1 MHSRKRKAIFIMAN
15 IYTVAVLGLKGN
27 LVEVETNLSRHLPK
41 VIIVGL
47 PDTAV
52 QEARE
57 RVWAAIENSGFVFP
71 RQKVVINL
79 APAQVQKSG
88 GAYDLSMAISVLQ
101 ASGELKLISEPTAFI
116 GELSLTG
123 LVKAVPGVMVM
134 VAALKEFG
142 FQNIFVP
149 QKNVK
154 EASVIEGVNIYAI
167 NNLAQLI
174 RHLNGQQ
181 KIEPQAPV
189 VFYNEPSQAT
199 FDFQEVHGQAQAKRA
214 LEIAAVGGHNILLVG
229 PPGSGKTMLAKSF
242 LSILPPL
249 SLDEALAVSKIHS
262 LAGLLTEN
270 NYLVRS
276 RLLRSPHHSASVS
289 AIVGGGT
296 YPKPGEISLAHRNVL
311 FLDEILEFPRAV
323 LEALRQP
330 LEDKIITVSRI
341 KGSVDY
347 PADFIFLAT
356 ANPCPCGYL
365 TDPSHE
371 CHCTPMEISKYRKK
385 LSGPLLDRID
395 LHLNVARVKS
405 HELISNPSTG
415 FDYAHH
421 QSLAVGKNS
430 AESSKEILAR
440 VISARQRQA
449 DRQPDNLLNSDL
461 PPKLIKKY
469 CVLSSSNQRLLLTA
483 TEKMQLSAR
492 AYYKI
497 LKVAR
502 TIADLASSQN
512 IEEEYILEALQ
523 YRNKI
528 WSEL

>member
-88 GAYDLSMAISVLQ
+88 GAYDLSMAVSVLQ
-101 ASGELKLISEPTAFI
+101 ASGELKTISEPTAFI

-134 VAALKEFG
+134 VAALKDFG

-167 NNLAQLI
+167 DNLAQLI
-174 RHLNGQQ
+174 QHLNGQQ

-189 VFYNEPSQAT
+189 AFYNEPSQAT
-199 FDFQEVHGQAQAKRA
+199 FDFQEVQGQAQAKRA
-214 LEIAAVGGHNILLVG
+214 LEIAAVGGHNVLLVG

-249 SLDEALAVSKIHS
+249 SLAEALAVSKIHS
-262 LAGLLTEN
+262 LAGLLTED

-405 HELISNPSTG
+405 NELVSS
-415 FDYAHH
+415 
-421 QSLAVGKNS
+421 KNL
-430 AESSKEILAR
+430 AESSQEILAR

-449 DRQPDNLLNSDL
+449 ERQSDNLLNSDL

-483 TEKMQLSAR
+483 TEKMKLSAR

-512 IEEEYILEALQ
+512 IEEEHILEALQ

>member
-88 GAYDLSMAISVLQ
+88 GAYDLSMAVSVLQ

-167 NNLAQLI
+167 DNLAQLI
-174 RHLNGQQ
+174 QHLNGQQ

-189 VFYNEPSQAT
+189 VFCNEPSQAT
-199 FDFQEVHGQAQAKRA
+199 FDFQEVQGQAQAKRA
-214 LEIAAVGGHNILLVG
+214 LEIAAVGGHNVLLVG

-249 SLDEALAVSKIHS
+249 SLAEALAVSKIHS
-262 LAGLLTEN
+262 LAGLLTED

-405 HELISNPSTG
+405 NELINNRNLT
-415 FDYAHH
+415 
-421 QSLAVGKNS
+421 
-430 AESSKEILAR
+430 ESSQEILAR

-449 DRQPDNLLNSDL
+449 ERQSDNLLNSDL

-512 IEEEYILEALQ
+512 IEEGHILEALQ

-528 WSEL
+528 WTEL

>member
-1 MHSRKRKAIFIMAN
+1 MAN
-15 IYTVAVLGLKGN
+15 IYTVAIHGLKGN

-47 PDTAV
+47 PDAAV

-101 ASGELKLISEPTAFI
+101 ASGELKSINAQSAFI

-123 LVKAVPGVMVM
+123 LVKAVPGIMVM
-134 VAALKEFG
+134 VAALKDFG
-142 FQNIFVP
+142 FQDIFVP
-149 QKNVK
+149 INNAK
-154 EASVIEGVNIYAI
+154 EASVIDGVNIYPVTD
-167 NNLAQLI
+167 LAQLAS
-174 RHLNGQQ
+174 HLNNQQ
-181 KIEPQAPV
+181 KIAVQAPALFEDV
-189 VFYNEPSQAT
+189 PSQST
-199 FDFQEVHGQAQAKRA
+199 FDFQEVQGQMQAKRA
-214 LEIAAVGGHNILLVG
+214 LEIAAAGGHNILLVG

-242 LSILPPL
+242 LSILPAL
-249 SLDEALAVSKIHS
+249 SLEESLAVSKIHS
-262 LAGLLTEN
+262 LAGLLNEE

-276 RLLRSPHHSASVS
+276 RFLRSPHHSASVS
-289 AIVGGGT
+289 AIVGGGSS
-296 YPKPGEISLAHRNVL
+296 PKPGEISLAHKNVL
-311 FLDEILEFPRAV
+311 FFDEILEFPRAV

-365 TDPSHE
+365 TDPTHE
-371 CHCTPMEISKYRKK
+371 CHCTPQEILKYRKK

-395 LHLNVARVKS
+395 LHLSVARVKS
-405 HELISNPSTG
+405 NDLMNNIN
-415 FDYAHH
+415 
-421 QSLAVGKNS
+421 QS
-430 AESSKEILAR
+430 ESSKNILSR
-440 VISARQRQA
+440 VVSAREKQKVRQ
-449 DRQPDNLLNSDL
+449 QNMLNSDL
-461 PPKLIKKY
+461 SSKAVKKY
-469 CVLSSSNQRLLLTA
+469 CVSSASGKEILLTA
-483 TEKMQLSAR
+483 TDRMQLSAR

-502 TIADLASSQN
+502 TIADLAGAEN
-512 IEEEYILEALQ
+512 IEDEHILEALQ

>member
-1 MHSRKRKAIFIMAN
+1 MAN

-88 GAYDLSMAISVLQ
+88 GAYDLSMAVSVLQ
-101 ASGELKLISEPTAFI
+101 ANGELKTIFEPTAFI

-167 NNLAQLI
+167 DNLAQLI
-174 RHLNGQQ
+174 QHLNGQQ
-181 KIEPQAPV
+181 KIQPQAPV

-199 FDFQEVHGQAQAKRA
+199 FDFQEVQGQAQAKRA
-214 LEIAAVGGHNILLVG
+214 LEIAAVGGHNVLLVG

-262 LAGLLTEN
+262 LAGLLTED

-405 HELISNPSTG
+405 NELINNRNLT
-415 FDYAHH
+415 
-421 QSLAVGKNS
+421 
-430 AESSKEILAR
+430 ESSQEILAR

-449 DRQPDNLLNSDL
+449 ERQSDNLLNSDL

-469 CVLSSSNQRLLLTA
+469 CVLSPSNQRLLLTA

-502 TIADLASSQN
+502 TIADLANSQN
-512 IEEEYILEALQ
+512 IEEEHILEALQ

>member
-1 MHSRKRKAIFIMAN
+1 MAN

-88 GAYDLSMAISVLQ
+88 GAYDLSVAVSVLQ
-101 ASGELKLISEPTAFI
+101 ASGELKLISEQSAFI

-123 LVKAVPGVMVM
+123 LVKPVPGVMVM

-167 NNLAQLI
+167 DNLAQLI
-174 RHLNGQQ
+174 QHLNGQQ

-189 VFYNEPSQAT
+189 VFYNEPSQAA
-199 FDFQEVHGQAQAKRA
+199 FDFQEVQGQVQAKRA
-214 LEIAAVGGHNILLVG
+214 LEIAAVGGHNVLLVG

-249 SLDEALAVSKIHS
+249 SLAEALAVSKIHS
-262 LAGLLTEN
+262 LAGLLTED

-405 HELISNPSTG
+405 NELISSPSTLLG
-415 FDYAHH
+415 AR
-421 QSLAVGKNS
+421 KNL
-430 AESSKEILAR
+430 AESSQEILKR

-449 DRQPDNLLNSDL
+449 ERQSDNLLNSDL

-469 CVLSSSNQRLLLTA
+469 CVLSSNNQRLLLMA

-512 IEEEYILEALQ
+512 IEEEHILEALQ

-528 WSEL
+528 WNEV

>member
-1 MHSRKRKAIFIMAN
+1 MSK
-15 IYTVAVLGLKGN
+15 IYTIAIQGLKGT

-41 VIIVGL
+41 IIIVGL
-47 PDTAV
+47 PDAAV

-101 ASGELKLISEPTAFI
+101 TSGELREIKEHSAFI

-123 LVKAVPGVMVM
+123 AVKAVPGIMVM
-134 VAALKEFG
+134 VAALKDFG
-142 FQNIFVP
+142 FQDIFVP
-149 QKNVK
+149 AQNAK
-154 EASVIEGVNIYAI
+154 EASVITGVNIYPVTD
-167 NNLAQLI
+167 LEQLTS
-174 RHLNGQQ
+174 HLNNQQ
-181 KIEPQAPV
+181 KIAVQVPALFEDA
-189 VFYNEPSQAT
+189 PSQST
-199 FDFQEVHGQAQAKRA
+199 FDFQEVQGQLQAKRA
-214 LEIAAVGGHNILLVG
+214 LEIAAAGGHNILMVG

-249 SLDEALAVSKIHS
+249 SLDESLAVSKIHS
-262 LAGLLTEN
+262 LAGLLNEE

-276 RLLRSPHHSASVS
+276 RFLRGPHHSASVS
-289 AIVGGGT
+289 AIVGGGSS
-296 YPKPGEISLAHRNVL
+296 PKPGEISLAHKNVL
-311 FLDEILEFPRAV
+311 FFDEILEFPRAV

-365 TDPSHE
+365 TDPTHE
-371 CHCTPMEISKYRKK
+371 CHCTPPEILRYRKK

-395 LHLNVARVKS
+395 LHMSVARVKS
-405 HELISNPSTG
+405 NDLINNQNT
-415 FDYAHH
+415 
-421 QSLAVGKNS
+421 
-430 AESSKEILAR
+430 AESSKNILAR
-440 VISARQRQA
+440 VVSAREKQKARQ
-449 DRQPDNLLNSDL
+449 QNLLNSDL
-461 PPKLIKKY
+461 SSKAVKKY
-469 CVLSSSNQRLLLTA
+469 CLSSASSQKILAVA

-492 AYYKI
+492 AYFKI

-502 TIADLASSQN
+502 TIADLAGATD
-512 IEEEYILEALQ
+512 IDDEHILEALQ

-528 WSEL
+528 WTEL

>member
-1 MHSRKRKAIFIMAN
+1 MAN
-15 IYTVAVLGLKGN
+15 IYTVAVLGLKSN

-88 GAYDLSMAISVLQ
+88 GAYDLSMAVSVLQ
-101 ASGELKLISEPTAFI
+101 ANGELRSISEPTAFI

-123 LVKAVPGVMVM
+123 SVKPVPGVMVM
-134 VAALKEFG
+134 VGSLKEFG

-154 EASVIEGVNIYAI
+154 EASVIEGVNIFAVD
-167 NNLAQLI
+167 NLAQLI
-174 RHLNGQQ
+174 QHLNGQQ

-189 VFYNEPSQAT
+189 VFYNEPSQAS
-199 FDFQEVHGQAQAKRA
+199 FDFQEVQGQTLAKRA
-214 LEIAAVGGHNILLVG
+214 LEIAAVGGHNVLLVG

-262 LAGLLTEN
+262 LAGLLTED

-405 HELISNPSTG
+405 NELI
-415 FDYAHH
+415 D
-421 QSLAVGKNS
+421 GKNL

-440 VISARQRQA
+440 VVSARQRQTG
-449 DRQPDNLLNSDL
+449 RQQNNLLNSDL

-469 CVLSSSNQRLLLTA
+469 CTLSSSNQRLLLTA

-512 IEEEYILEALQ
+512 IEEEHILEALQ

-528 WSEL
+528 WTEV

>member
-1 MHSRKRKAIFIMAN
+1 MSK
-15 IYTVAVLGLKGN
+15 IYTIAIQGLKGT

-41 VIIVGL
+41 IIIVGL

-57 RVWAAIENSGFVFP
+57 RVWAAIENSAFVFP

-101 ASGELKLISEPTAFI
+101 TSGELREIKERSAFI

-123 LVKAVPGVMVM
+123 AVKAVPGIMVM
-134 VAALKEFG
+134 VSALKDFG
-142 FQNIFVP
+142 FQDIFVP
-149 QKNVK
+149 VQNAK
-154 EASVIEGVNIYAI
+154 EASVIIGVNIYPVTD
-167 NNLAQLI
+167 LAQLAT
-174 RHLNGQQ
+174 HLKNQQ
-181 KIEPQAPV
+181 KIAVQAPALFEDV
-189 VFYNEPSQAT
+189 PSQST
-199 FDFQEVHGQAQAKRA
+199 FDFQEVQGQMQAKRA
-214 LEIAAVGGHNILLVG
+214 LEIAAAGGHNILMVG

-249 SLDEALAVSKIHS
+249 SLDESLAVSKIHS
-262 LAGLLTEN
+262 LAGLLNEE

-276 RLLRSPHHSASVS
+276 RFLRGPHHSASVS
-289 AIVGGGT
+289 AIVGGGSS
-296 YPKPGEISLAHRNVL
+296 PKPGEISLAHKNVL
-311 FLDEILEFPRAV
+311 FFDEILEFPRAV

-365 TDPSHE
+365 TDPIHE
-371 CHCTPMEISKYRKK
+371 CHCTSPEILRYRKK

-395 LHLNVARVKS
+395 LHMSVARVKS
-405 HELISNPSTG
+405 NDLINN
-415 FDYAHH
+415 H
-421 QSLAVGKNS
+421 NS
-430 AESSKEILAR
+430 AESSKDILAR
-440 VISARQRQA
+440 VVSAREKQKARQ
-449 DRQPDNLLNSDL
+449 QNLLNSDL
-461 PPKLIKKY
+461 SSKAVKKY
-469 CVLSSSNQRLLLTA
+469 CLSSASSQKILAVA

-492 AYYKI
+492 AYFKI

-502 TIADLASSQN
+502 TIADLAGASD
-512 IEEEYILEALQ
+512 IEDEHILEALQ

-528 WSEL
+528 WTEL

>member
-1 MHSRKRKAIFIMAN
+1 MAN

-88 GAYDLSMAISVLQ
+88 GAYDLSMAVSVLQ

-154 EASVIEGVNIYAI
+154 EASVIEGVNIFAVD
-167 NNLAQLI
+167 NLAQLI
-174 RHLNGQQ
+174 QHLNGQQ

-199 FDFQEVHGQAQAKRA
+199 FDFQEVQGQAQAKRA
-214 LEIAAVGGHNILLVG
+214 LEIAAVGGHNVLLVG

-249 SLDEALAVSKIHS
+249 SLAEALAVSKIHS
-262 LAGLLTEN
+262 LAGLLTEE

-405 HELISNPSTG
+405 NDL
-415 FDYAHH
+415 
-421 QSLAVGKNS
+421 VNS
-430 AESSKEILAR
+430 QNLAESSQEILAR

-449 DRQPDNLLNSDL
+449 KRQSDNLLNSDL

-512 IEEEYILEALQ
+512 IEEEHILEALQ

-528 WSEL
+528 WTEL

>member
-1 MHSRKRKAIFIMAN
+1 MSK
-15 IYTVAVLGLKGN
+15 IYTIAIQGLKGT

-41 VIIVGL
+41 IIIVGL
-47 PDTAV
+47 PDAAV

-101 ASGELKLISEPTAFI
+101 TSGEMREIKEYSAFI

-123 LVKAVPGVMVM
+123 AVKVVPGIMVM
-134 VAALKEFG
+134 VAALKDFG
-142 FQNIFVP
+142 FQDIFVP
-149 QKNVK
+149 VQNAK
-154 EASVIEGVNIYAI
+154 EASVITGVNIYPVVD
-167 NNLAQLI
+167 LAQLTS
-174 RHLNGQQ
+174 HLNNQQ
-181 KIEPQAPV
+181 KIAVQAPALFEDV
-189 VFYNEPSQAT
+189 PSQST
-199 FDFQEVHGQAQAKRA
+199 FDFQEVQGQLQAKRA
-214 LEIAAVGGHNILLVG
+214 LEISAAGGHNILMVG

-242 LSILPPL
+242 LSILPAL
-249 SLDEALAVSKIHS
+249 SLDESLAVSKIHS
-262 LAGLLTEN
+262 LAGLLNEE

-276 RLLRSPHHSASVS
+276 RFLRGPHHSASVS

-296 YPKPGEISLAHRNVL
+296 SPKPGEISLAHKNVL
-311 FLDEILEFPRAV
+311 FFDEILEFPRAV

-365 TDPSHE
+365 TDPTHE
-371 CHCTPMEISKYRKK
+371 CHCTPPEILRYRKK

-395 LHLNVARVKS
+395 LHMLVARVKS
-405 HELISNPSTG
+405 NDLISNHNT
-415 FDYAHH
+415 
-421 QSLAVGKNS
+421 
-430 AESSKEILAR
+430 AESSKDILAR
-440 VISARQRQA
+440 VVLAREKQKARQQ
-449 DRQPDNLLNSDL
+449 NLLNSDL
-461 PPKLIKKY
+461 SSKAVRKY
-469 CVLSSSNQRLLLTA
+469 CVSSASGQKILLTA
-483 TEKMQLSAR
+483 TDKMQLSAR
-492 AYYKI
+492 AYFKI
-497 LKVAR
+497 LKVSR
-502 TIADLASSQN
+502 TIADLAGVSD
-512 IEEEYILEALQ
+512 IEDEHILEALQ

>member
-1 MHSRKRKAIFIMAN
+1 MAN
-15 IYTVAVLGLKGN
+15 IYTVAIHGLKGN

-41 VIIVGL
+41 IIIVGL
-47 PDTAV
+47 ADTAV

-57 RVWAAIENSGFVFP
+57 RVWAAIENSGFYFP

-101 ASGELKLISEPTAFI
+101 ASGELKPITEQSAFI

-123 LVKAVPGVMVM
+123 LVKAVPGILVM
-134 VAALKEFG
+134 VATLKDFG
-142 FQNIFVP
+142 FQDIFVP
-149 QKNVK
+149 IHNAK
-154 EASVIEGVNIYAI
+154 EASVIEGVNIYPVTD
-167 NNLAQLI
+167 LAQLV
-174 RHLNGQQ
+174 RHLNNQQ
-181 KIEPQAPV
+181 KIIAQAPLA
-189 VFYNEPSQAT
+189 FCDAPSQST

-214 LEIAAVGGHNILLVG
+214 LEIAAAGGHNILMVG

-249 SLDEALAVSKIHS
+249 SLEESLAVSKIHS
-262 LAGLLTEN
+262 LAGLLNEE

-276 RLLRSPHHSASVS
+276 RFLRSPHHSASVS

-296 YPKPGEISLAHRNVL
+296 RPKPGEISLAHKNVL
-311 FLDEILEFPRAV
+311 FFDEILEFPRAV

-365 TDPSHE
+365 TDPTHQ
-371 CHCTPMEISKYRKK
+371 CHCTSPEILKYRKK

-395 LHLNVARVKS
+395 LHLSVARVKS
-405 HELISNPSTG
+405 NELISN
-415 FDYAHH
+415 
-421 QSLAVGKNS
+421 QNL
-430 AESSKEILAR
+430 AESSKIILQR
-440 VISARQRQA
+440 VVVARQRQKS
-449 DRQPDNLLNSDL
+449 RQQNLLNSDL
-461 PPKLIKKY
+461 SSKAVKKY
-469 CVLSSSNQRLLLTA
+469 CLSSPASQKILASA

-492 AYYKI
+492 AYFKI

-502 TIADLASSQN
+502 TIADLANTQN
-512 IEEEYILEALQ
+512 IEDEHILEALQ

-528 WSEL
+528 WTEL

>member
-1 MHSRKRKAIFIMAN
+1 MSK
-15 IYTVAVLGLKGN
+15 IYTIAIQGLKGT

-41 VIIVGL
+41 IIIVGL

-101 ASGELKLISEPTAFI
+101 TSGELREIIKEHSAFI

-123 LVKAVPGVMVM
+123 AVKAVPGIMVM
-134 VAALKEFG
+134 VAALKDFG
-142 FQNIFVP
+142 FKDIFVP
-149 QKNVK
+149 VQNAK
-154 EASVIEGVNIYAI
+154 EASVITGVNIYPVTD
-167 NNLAQLI
+167 LAQLA
-174 RHLNGQQ
+174 RHLNNQEKILVQ
-181 KIEPQAPV
+181 KPAA
-189 VFYNEPSQAT
+189 FFGTASQAT
-199 FDFQEVHGQAQAKRA
+199 FDFQEVQGQVQAKRA
-214 LEIAAVGGHNILLVG
+214 LEIAAAGGHNILMVG

-249 SLDEALAVSKIHS
+249 SLDESLAVSKIHS
-262 LAGLLTEN
+262 LAGLLNEE

-276 RLLRSPHHSASVS
+276 RFLRGPHHSASVS
-289 AIVGGGT
+289 AIVGGGSS
-296 YPKPGEISLAHRNVL
+296 PKPGEISLAHKNVL
-311 FLDEILEFPRAV
+311 FFDEILEFPRVV

-365 TDPSHE
+365 TDPTHE
-371 CHCTPMEISKYRKK
+371 CHCTPPEILRYRKK

-395 LHLNVARVKS
+395 LHMSVARVKS
-405 HELISNPSTG
+405 NDLINN
-415 FDYAHH
+415 H
-421 QSLAVGKNS
+421 NS
-430 AESSKEILAR
+430 AESSKNILAR
-440 VISARQRQA
+440 VVSAREKQKSRQ
-449 DRQPDNLLNSDL
+449 QNLLNSDL
-461 PPKLIKKY
+461 SSKAVKKY
-469 CVLSSSNQRLLLTA
+469 CLASNSGQKILLAA

-492 AYYKI
+492 AYFKI
-497 LKVAR
+497 LKVSR
-502 TIADLASSQN
+502 TIADLAGAPN
-512 IEEEYILEALQ
+512 IEDEHILEALQ

-528 WSEL
+528 WTEL

>member
-1 MHSRKRKAIFIMAN
+1 MSK
-15 IYTVAVLGLKGN
+15 IYTIAIQGLKGT

-41 VIIVGL
+41 IIIVGL
-47 PDTAV
+47 PDAAV

-88 GAYDLSMAISVLQ
+88 GAYDLSMAVSVLQ
-101 ASGELKLISEPTAFI
+101 TSGELRDIKEHSAFI

-123 LVKAVPGVMVM
+123 AVKAVPGIMVM
-134 VAALKEFG
+134 VAALKDFG
-142 FQNIFVP
+142 FQDIFVP
-149 QKNVK
+149 VQNAK
-154 EASVIEGVNIYAI
+154 EASVITGVNIYPVA
-167 NNLAQLI
+167 NLEQLTS
-174 RHLNGQQ
+174 HLNNQ
-181 KIEPQAPV
+181 KKIATQVPALFEDA
-189 VFYNEPSQAT
+189 PSQST
-199 FDFQEVHGQAQAKRA
+199 FDFQEVQGQMQAKRA
-214 LEIAAVGGHNILLVG
+214 LEIAAAGGHNILMVG

-249 SLDEALAVSKIHS
+249 SLDESLAVSKIYS
-262 LAGLLTEN
+262 LAGLLNEE

-276 RLLRSPHHSASVS
+276 RFLRGPHHSASVS
-289 AIVGGGT
+289 AIVGGGSS
-296 YPKPGEISLAHRNVL
+296 PKPGEISLAHKNVL
-311 FLDEILEFPRAV
+311 FFDEILEFPRAV

-365 TDPSHE
+365 TDPTHE
-371 CHCTPMEISKYRKK
+371 CHCTPPEILRYRKK

-395 LHLNVARVKS
+395 LHMSVARVKS
-405 HELISNPSTG
+405 NDLINNQNT
-415 FDYAHH
+415 
-421 QSLAVGKNS
+421 
-430 AESSKEILAR
+430 AESSKNILAR
-440 VISARQRQA
+440 VVSAREKQKARQ
-449 DRQPDNLLNSDL
+449 QNLLNSDL
-461 PPKLIKKY
+461 SSKAVKKY
-469 CVLSSSNQRLLLTA
+469 CLSSASSQKILAVA

-492 AYYKI
+492 AYFKI

-502 TIADLASSQN
+502 TIADLAGATD
-512 IEEEYILEALQ
+512 IEDEHILEALQ

-528 WSEL
+528 WTEL

>member
-1 MHSRKRKAIFIMAN
+1 MAN
-15 IYTVAVLGLKGN
+15 IYTVAVSGLKGN

-47 PDTAV
+47 PDASV

-101 ASGELKLISEPTAFI
+101 ASGELKSISQNSAFI

-123 LVKAVPGVMVM
+123 LVKAVPGIMVM
-134 VAALKEFG
+134 VAALKDFG
-142 FQNIFVP
+142 FRDIFVP
-149 QKNVK
+149 QKNAK
-154 EASVIEGVNIYAI
+154 EASVIAGVNIYPVTD
-167 NNLAQLI
+167 LAQLVG
-174 RHLNGQQ
+174 HLNNQQ
-181 KIEPQAPV
+181 KILTQEPV
-189 VFYNEPSQAT
+189 DFFDIPSQAS
-199 FDFQEVHGQAQAKRA
+199 FDFQEVQGQAQAKRA
-214 LEIAAVGGHNILLVG
+214 LEIAAAGGHNILLVG

-249 SLDEALAVSKIHS
+249 SLDESLAVSKIHS
-262 LAGLLTEN
+262 LAGLLNEE

-276 RLLRSPHHSASVS
+276 RFLRAPHHSASVS
-289 AIVGGGT
+289 AIVGGGSS
-296 YPKPGEISLAHRNVL
+296 PKPGEISLAHKNVL
-311 FLDEILEFPRAV
+311 FFDEILEFPRAV

-365 TDPSHE
+365 TDPTQE
-371 CHCTPMEISKYRKK
+371 CHCTPPEVLKYRKK

-395 LHLNVARVKS
+395 LHLSVAKVKS
-405 HELISNPSTG
+405 NDLIHSHSTLLG
-415 FDYAHH
+415 T
-421 QSLAVGKNS
+421 GKNL
-430 AESSKEILAR
+430 AESSKDILSR
-440 VISARQRQA
+440 VVSARERQK
-449 DRQPDNLLNSDL
+449 DRQQNLLNSDL
-461 PPKLIKKY
+461 SSKGVKKY
-469 CVLSSSNQRLLLTA
+469 CLASTSGQKILLAA

-492 AYYKI
+492 AYFKI
-497 LKVAR
+497 LKVSR
-502 TIADLASSQN
+502 TIADLAGAEN
-512 IEEEYILEALQ
+512 IDDTHILEALQ

>member
-1 MHSRKRKAIFIMAN
+1 MMAN
-15 IYTVAVLGLKGN
+15 IYTVAVLGLKSN

-88 GAYDLSMAISVLQ
+88 GAYDLSMAVSVLQ
-101 ASGELKLISEPTAFI
+101 ANGELRSISEPTAFI

-123 LVKAVPGVMVM
+123 SVKPVPGVMVM
-134 VAALKEFG
+134 VGSLKEFG

-154 EASVIEGVNIYAI
+154 EASVIEGVNIFAVD
-167 NNLAQLI
+167 NLAQLI
-174 RHLNGQQ
+174 QHLNGQQ

-189 VFYNEPSQAT
+189 VFYNEPSQAS
-199 FDFQEVHGQAQAKRA
+199 FDFQEVQGQTLAKRA
-214 LEIAAVGGHNILLVG
+214 LEIAAVGGHNVLLVG

-262 LAGLLTEN
+262 LAGLLTED

-405 HELISNPSTG
+405 NELI
-415 FDYAHH
+415 D
-421 QSLAVGKNS
+421 GKNL

-440 VISARQRQA
+440 VVSARQRQTG
-449 DRQPDNLLNSDL
+449 RQQNNLLNSDL

-469 CVLSSSNQRLLLTA
+469 CTLSSSNQRLLLTA

-512 IEEEYILEALQ
+512 IEEEHILEALQ

-528 WSEL
+528 WTEV

>member
-1 MHSRKRKAIFIMAN
+1 MAN
-15 IYTVAVLGLKGN
+15 IYTVAIQGLKGN

-101 ASGELKLISEPTAFI
+101 ASSELKSISEHSAFI

-123 LVKAVPGVMVM
+123 LVKAVPGIMVM
-134 VAALKEFG
+134 VAALKDLG
-142 FQNIFVP
+142 FEDIFVP
-149 QKNVK
+149 QKNAK
-154 EASVIEGVNIYAI
+154 EASVIDGVNIYPVTD
-167 NNLAQLI
+167 LAQLV
-174 RHLNGQQ
+174 RHLNDQQ
-181 KIEPQAPV
+181 KILAQKPV
-189 VFYNEPSQAT
+189 DFFDLPSQAS
-199 FDFQEVHGQAQAKRA
+199 FDFQEVQGQTQAKRA
-214 LEIAAVGGHNILLVG
+214 LEIAAAGGHNILMVG

-249 SLDEALAVSKIHS
+249 SLSDALAVSKIHS
-262 LAGLLTEN
+262 LAGLLNEE

-276 RLLRSPHHSASVS
+276 RFLRSPHHSASVS
-289 AIVGGGT
+289 AIVGGGSS
-296 YPKPGEISLAHRNVL
+296 PKPGEISLAHKNVL
-311 FLDEILEFPRAV
+311 FFDEILEFPRAV

-365 TDPSHE
+365 TDPTHE
-371 CHCTPMEISKYRKK
+371 CHCTPQEILKYRKK

-395 LHLNVARVKS
+395 LHLSVTKVKS
-405 HELISNPSTG
+405 NDLIHSSR
-415 FDYAHH
+415 A
-421 QSLAVGKNS
+421 
-430 AESSKEILAR
+430 AESSQSILTRVLKAR
-440 VISARQRQA
+440 TNQKVRQQ
-449 DRQPDNLLNSDL
+449 NLLNSN
-461 PPKLIKKY
+461 
-469 CVLSSSNQRLLLTA
+469 LSSKEVRQYCLASKKVEKILLA
-483 TEKMQLSAR
+483 ASENMQLSAR
-492 AYYKI
+492 AYFKI

-502 TIADLASSQN
+502 TIADLANCEN
-512 IEEEYILEALQ
+512 IEEEHILEALQ